1 MSSIVKVQEK
11 YQITIP
17 QTVRGAVPLKVRER
31 VEVSARGREIVIRP
45 IVEIPRHQTW
55 ALTKE
60 WQDQLAQSLRDLEK
74 GKVRVFRSVKDDR
87 RHIGG

>member
-1 MSSIVKVQEK
+1 MSSTVKVRQK

-17 QTVRGAVPLKVRER
+17 QTVRGAVPLKVGER

-74 GKVRVFRSVKDDR
+74 GKVRVFRSLKEAKR
-87 RHIGG
+87 RLGD